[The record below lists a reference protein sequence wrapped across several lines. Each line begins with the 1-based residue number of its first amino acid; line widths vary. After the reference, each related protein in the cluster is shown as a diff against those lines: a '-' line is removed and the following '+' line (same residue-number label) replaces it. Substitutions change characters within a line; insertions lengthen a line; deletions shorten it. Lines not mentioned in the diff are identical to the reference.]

1 MTDACRRTH
10 REGGAAV
17 QERSVAITSS
27 PRPSPNGE
35 TLLKT
40 ATVLRL
46 RSMYRNMSDVPSWV
60 FALLKHESPYLH
72 HSALPILRQG
82 RFFAVIWQKN
92 TLSLLGRLVVSL
104 RRAGNAHAL
113 RLLLLLKTRLKSSI
127 KLTARTACRVRAI
140 IFMNVVKKEKSI

>member
-1 MTDACRRTH
+1 MRGGAEELVATVACVCTQQ
-10 REGGAAV
+10 EVGAAV
-17 QERSVAITSS
+17 QVRLVVITSS

-82 RFFAVIWQKN
+82 CFFCRDMAKKHPFAFGQARSF
-92 TLSLLGRLVVSL
+92 TSS
-104 RRAGNAHAL
+104 RREC
-113 RLLLLLKTRLKSSI
+113 S
-127 KLTARTACRVRAI
+127 RVEAPS
-140 IFMNVVKKEKSI
+140 FVEDAPKKFY